1 MVLTMLIPGYHICIY
16 IYMLTRGSIQISNV
30 GGQSVGP
37 VQTSLAQLGP
47 NKNCYTKTSTSPIT
61 PVLILDHGPIL
72 MYAGPVLNTQPD

>member
-37 VQTSLAQLGP
+37 VQTSLAQLAQ
-47 NKNCYTKTSTSPIT
+47 TKTVIPKQ
-61 PVLILDHGPIL
+61 
-72 MYAGPVLNTQPD
+72 AQAQ